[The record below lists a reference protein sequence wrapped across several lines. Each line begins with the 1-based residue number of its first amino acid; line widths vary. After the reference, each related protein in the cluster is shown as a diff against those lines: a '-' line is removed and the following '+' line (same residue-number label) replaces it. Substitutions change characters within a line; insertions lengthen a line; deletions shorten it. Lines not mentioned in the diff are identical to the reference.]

1 MSNTSLI
8 LIPQSTYT
16 GTGSQILNGE
26 KFKGDGYY
34 GRTDGL
40 HTVQVNVTGF
50 TGNIAFQGTLE
61 IDPDESDWSTI
72 FIDGVNT
79 STLGFVDTTGA
90 ITQSSGNSISV
101 LELDNKTGS
110 LNYNFTGNFVWI
122 RAKVNNWT
130 QGIVN
135 SVYMNN

>member
-40 HTVQVNVTGF
+40 HTVQANVTGF